1 MITFLVLAAQFESY
15 VHPFVIML
23 TVPLAIFGGML
34 GLYVTGSSLN
44 LYSQIGLLMLIGLA
58 AKNGILIVEF
68 ARELEQRGMATYQA
82 AITASRMRLRPILM
96 TSLAFG
102 LGVVPLA
109 ISTGAGSG
117 SQNAIGTGVLGGTI
131 SATVLGIFFV
141 PLFFVVV
148 TQMFSKKRAEKKSA
162 ASGE

>member
-1 MITFLVLAAQFESY
+1 MS
-15 VHPFVIML
+15 
-23 TVPLAIFGGML
+23 
-34 GLYVTGSSLN
+34 
-44 LYSQIGLLMLIGLA
+44 
-58 AKNGILIVEF
+58 AKNAILIVEF
-68 ARELEQRGMATYQA
+68 AKEQFDQGRDLLEATLDA
-82 AITASRMRLRPILM
+82 VRMRLRPIIM

-141 PLFFVVV
+141 PMFFVVV
-148 TQMFSKKRAEKKSA
+148 TRLFGKKRAEKNA
-162 ASGE
+162 TAQGE